1 MSQTLNLQIANQHMK
16 LFSMKKP
23 RKYRRS
29 NIYSSE
35 ERDRLQILINEAKR
49 RQGEAVPDEPY
60 NPDKFRG
67 TFGQYTPRA
76 QRYKERGGSRL
87 GWPVALFLIIALL
100 LLLRMLL
107 R

>member
-1 MSQTLNLQIANQHMK
+1 MK
-16 LFSMKKP
+16 LCSMRKP
-23 RKYRRS
+23 RKYRSS

-35 ERDRLQILINEAKR
+35 DRNRLQTLINEAKR

-76 QRYKERGGSRL
+76 QRYKERGGARL
-87 GWPVALFLIIALL
+87 GWPVALLLIIALL
-100 LLLRMLL
+100 VMLHMLL